1 MSATVFEL
9 PDESLSLYDIAEA
22 AKARGMHLIHNGR
35 RVVVSPTI
43 PPGWQKLGVFV
54 KPARGAERQVAA

>member
-1 MSATVFEL
+1 MSATLFEL
-9 PDESLSLYDIAEA
+9 PDENLSAADLAEA

-35 RVVVSPTI
+35 RVVISPVI

-54 KPARGAERQVAA
+54 KPPRGAEKRVAA